1 MSFECGS
8 NVVIGESRFCPAK
21 PTGAVPAKPPNVEQT
36 DGGADSP
43 RSDTPPAPAAAF
55 ELKQNEVAL
64 TLFAGDVGLHIGFVF
79 CPEGGTFKFVHL
91 AFHHL
96 LRVDD
101 CPLDRCSIIGKLP
114 FKLQSLKYLRYALT
128 RIGTDLPSIPY
139 GVRIA
144 RKKGSFNS
152 RGRYALPVDD
162 ADGLTCAT
170 FVAEVCRGVGVPVL
184 IEFDWQPRP
193 AEDAGWI
200 DQICTMLAN
209 PKFSAT
215 PEHIARV
222 RAGFNGLRI
231 RPEDVA
237 AIIPQWRKDGK
248 PLAFNVV
255 NVERKSIAKQAL
267 TCCSEDAPA
276 DPALLNDVAASP
288 EENATGEGVI
298 ESNFHIRA
306 NDGPHLATPLT

>member
-1 MSFECGS
+1 MNFECGS
-8 NVVIGESRFCPAK
+8 NVVIGASRFCPAK
-21 PTGAVPAKPPNVEQT
+21 PTETVATNPPKVEPT
-36 DGGADSP
+36 DIGVDSP
-43 RSDTPPAPAAAF
+43 PGDAPPAPAVAF
-55 ELKQNEVAL
+55 ELKHNEVAL

-114 FKLQSLKYLRYALT
+114 FKLQSLRYLRHALT
-128 RIGTDLPSIPY
+128 RIGTDLPNIPY

-170 FVAEVCRGVGVPVL
+170 FVVEVCRGIGVPVL
-184 IEFDWQPRP
+184 IESDWQPRP

-200 DQICTMLAN
+200 DQICAMLAN
-209 PKFSAT
+209 PRFGAT

-255 NVERKSIAKQAL
+255 DVERKSIANQAL
-267 TCCSEDAPA
+267 TCCSECIEV
-276 DPALLNDVAASP
+276 DPAQLNAVAAPP
-288 EENATGEGVI
+288 EEKATVEGMSLSSLLVHA
-298 ESNFHIRA
+298 SA
-306 NDGPHLATPLT
+306 GPGHAGDD

>member
-1 MSFECGS
+1 MRRR
-8 NVVIGESRFCPAK
+8 VVFRSGASSAVAQRGQSGCVPHRQRFLCRERRSRR
-21 PTGAVPAKPPNVEQT
+21 TRRRV
-36 DGGADSP
+36 
-43 RSDTPPAPAAAF
+43 
-55 ELKQNEVAL
+55 
-64 TLFAGDVGLHIGFVF
+64 
-79 CPEGGTFKFVHL
+79 EGGTFKFVHP

-128 RIGTDLPSIPY
+128 RIGTDLPNIPY

-144 RKKGSFNS
+144 KKKGSFNS

-170 FVAEVCRGVGVPVL
+170 FVAEVCRGIGVPVL
-184 IEFDWQPRP
+184 IESDWQPRP

-209 PKFSAT
+209 PRFGAT

-255 NVERKSIAKQAL
+255 DIERKSIAQQAL
-267 TCCSEDAPA
+267 TCCAADAHP
-276 DPALLNDVAASP
+276 DLGLLNAVSASP
-288 EENATGEGVI
+288 VENATVEGVV
-298 ESNFHIRA
+298 EPNLHTRA
-306 NDGPHLATPLT
+306 NDGTHPATSLA